1 MITWYSH
8 HSAWL
13 DPGGPDYIPVWMAKQ
28 MCVAIVPESRVPQ
41 PFTWKLD
48 KQEMGNGSMDETE
61 ICSNATW
68 TEMNWN

>member
-1 MITWYSH
+1 
-8 HSAWL
+8 
-13 DPGGPDYIPVWMAKQ
+13 MAKQ

-48 KQEMGNGSMDETE
+48 KQEMPGNGSMDETE
-61 ICSNATW
+61 ICSNATK